1 MDRIRTYEELSTFDN
16 FDDRFRYLMLKGNV
30 AEDTFGFDRYF
41 NQKFYSS
48 TEWKRIRNYVIIRDS
63 GCDLGIEGHDI
74 YGKILIHHMN
84 PITIDDISKCS
95 DFLLDPRYLISVSMD
110 THNAIHYGNELYLE
124 RFKDLIRSKN
134 DTKLW

>member
-1 MDRIRTYEELSTFDN
+1 MNRIRTYDELAKFNN
-16 FDDRFRYLMLKGNV
+16 FDDRFRYLMLKGVV

-41 NQKFYSS
+41 NQKFYRSA
-48 TEWKRIRNYVIIRDS
+48 EWKRIRNYVIIRDG
-63 GCDLGIEGHDI
+63 GCDLGIEGYDI

-84 PITIDDISKCS
+84 PITIDDISKRS

-110 THNAIHYGNELYLE
+110 THNAIHYGDELYLD
-124 RFKDLIRSKN
+124 RFKELNRSKN